1 MNAVTSERKARIALN
16 KVSEPMDIRIASLVD
31 ELGVMGAWR
40 QVCSGQGKDQ
50 ERFAARIAD
59 LDLDRTLHVA
69 ERLSIRVLI
78 PGDPEWPSGLDELL
92 LPPLCIWVRGP
103 ADLAA
108 SVVRSASVVGA
119 RLATSYG
126 EGVAREISYD
136 LAARGFC
143 IVSGGAYGID
153 AAAHRGALAGDGV
166 TIAAMAGGVDRL
178 YPAGNRDL
186 LEEILRTGVVLS
198 ESPPGSS
205 PQRHRFLARNRL
217 IAALTPG
224 TIVVEAGIRSGSLN
238 TARNAEM
245 LNRIVAAVPGPVT
258 STSSVGTNEL
268 IRSGIASLVTD
279 AAECAELLG
288 SLGTDLA
295 PQVHSAA
302 TATDELPDVPR
313 RVFDA
318 LPIRRSSTVD
328 QLTRSAG
335 LSVGDVLGGL
345 GALELRGLAARADDG
360 WRRAG

>member
-1 MNAVTSERKARIALN
+1 MNVVSDERRARIALN
-16 KVSEPMDIRIASLVD
+16 KVSEPMDTRIASLVQ
-31 ELGVMGAWR
+31 ERGVVAAWE
-40 QVCSGQGKDQ
+40 QVSGGHGRDQ
-50 ERFAARIAD
+50 ERYAARVAD
-59 LDLDRTLHVA
+59 LDLDRALHA
-69 ERLSIRVLI
+69 ADRLGIRILV
-78 PGDPEWPSGLDELL
+78 PGDLEWPTGLDELL
-92 LPPLCIWVRGP
+92 LPPLCLWVQGP
-103 ADLAA
+103 ADLARSA
-108 SVVRSASVVGA
+108 ARSASVVGA

-126 EGVAREISYD
+126 EAVAQEISYD

-143 IVSGGAYGID
+143 IVSGGAFGID
-153 AAAHRGALAGDGV
+153 AAAHRGALASDGV

-186 LEEILRTGVVLS
+186 LEEIVRTGAVLS

-217 IAALTPG
+217 IAAMTPG

-238 TARNAEM
+238 TARNAEL

-288 SLGTDLA
+288 LLGTDLA
-295 PQVHSAA
+295 PATYAVAA
-302 TATDELPDVPR
+302 ASDDLPEVPR

-318 LPIRRSSTVD
+318 LPTRRASTVD

-335 LSVGDVLGGL
+335 LSVAEVLGGL
-345 GALELRGLAARADDG
+345 GTLELRGLAARVDDG

>member
-1 MNAVTSERKARIALN
+1 MDERTARIALN
-16 KVSEPMDIRIASLVD
+16 KVSEPMDTMVATLVQERGVVAAWEQVASGRRED
-31 ELGVMGAWR
+31 H
-40 QVCSGQGKDQ
+40 D
-50 ERFAARIAD
+50 RFAARVAD
-59 LDLDRTLHVA
+59 FDLDRTLHVA
-69 ERLSIRVLI
+69 DRLGIRIVV
-78 PGDPEWPSGLDELL
+78 PGEPEWPIGLDELL
-92 LPPLCIWVRGP
+92 LPPLCLWVRGP
-103 ADLAA
+103 ADLGVA
-108 SVVRSASVVGA
+108 VKRSASVVGA

-126 EGVAREISYD
+126 EAVAREISYD
-136 LAARGFC
+136 LASRGFC

-153 AAAHRGALAGDGV
+153 AAAHRGALAGDGT

-186 LEEILRTGVVLS
+186 LEEIAATGAVLS

-217 IAALTPG
+217 IAAMTPG

-238 TARNAEM
+238 TARNAEV

-268 IRSGIASLVTD
+268 IRAGIASLVTD

-295 PQVHSAA
+295 PPAQAA
-302 TATDELPDVPR
+302 TTPTDDLSEISR

-345 GALELRGLAARADDG
+345 GALELHGLAARAADG